1 MNSGKAKIWLKWS
14 RLGFMLVVVLWLG
27 WILINADVH
36 SDMPPSLWIQWQSWL
51 FFLCWLLLP
60 VGLGILWWCGLR
72 LSFDVVLPV
81 SKALQ
86 VQGLAWGGR
95 YLPGKAGILLAKIS
109 IAGEYGAKVRS
120 LSHSVLVEQGLFVLS
135 GVVVGVAFLPWS
147 VVLEAVYWDHS
158 FWNWLQQ
165 NMDFDNLLPAQILLA
180 SGMTL
185 AGFFGLLIVCRLF
198 GVEYLRRD
206 ILLWI
211 LIYAGYCTIHIL
223 LGLALYPLIA
233 SMAAD
238 SAMLLGVGGVVA
250 ALALANSLGILA
262 IFAPAGLGVR
272 EVVLA
277 AILAVALS
285 YSASLG
291 IAAFLRVLTLVA
303 DVVFTLLAW
312 SFGLLIDWRSRASA
326 SYRETSRQ

>member
-1 MNSGKAKIWLKWS
+1 MNSDKANNWLKWS
-14 RLGFMLVVVLWLG
+14 RLGFMLVVVIWLG
-27 WILINADVH
+27 WILINADVL

-60 VGLGILWWCGLR
+60 VGLGILWWCSLR
-72 LSFDVVLPV
+72 LSFGVVLPI
-81 SKALQ
+81 SRALQ

-109 IAGEYGAKVRS
+109 IAGEHGTKVRS

-135 GVVVGVAFLPWS
+135 GIGVGVAFLPWS
-147 VVLEAVYWDHS
+147 VILEAVYWDHS
-158 FWNWLQQ
+158 LWSWLQK
-165 NMDFDNLLPAQILLA
+165 NMHSINLLPAQILVA
-180 SGMTL
+180 CGITL
-185 AGFFGLLIVCRLF
+185 AGFCGLLIACRLF
-198 GVEYLRRD
+198 SVKFRRRD
-206 ILLWI
+206 TSLWI

-233 SMAAD
+233 SMASD
-238 SAMLLGVGGVVA
+238 SAMLLGVGGVIA
-250 ALALANSLGILA
+250 ALALANSVGIMA

-291 IAAFLRVLTLVA
+291 IAAFLRVLTLLA

-312 SFGLLIDWRSRASA
+312 SFGLLIAWRSRA